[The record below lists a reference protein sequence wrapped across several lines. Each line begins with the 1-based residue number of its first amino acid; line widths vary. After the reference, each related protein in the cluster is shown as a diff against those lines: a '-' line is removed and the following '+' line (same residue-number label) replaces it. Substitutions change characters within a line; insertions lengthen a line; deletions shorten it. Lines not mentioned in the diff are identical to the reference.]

1 MGYTTEFDGSITIDP
16 PLNAAEIEYLN
27 KFASTR
33 RMHRREAGAYFVDAD
48 SVGGQDFGNTDI
60 INQNAPPPSQPGL
73 WCQWIPNEDGTA
85 IEWDSG
91 EKFYSSQEWMTYLIN
106 HFLQPGALAKEAL
119 PFLQANHVL
128 NGEIL
133 AQGEDI
139 RDRWKLV
146 VTNNVV
152 TRVELQ

>member
-1 MGYTTEFDGSITIDP
+1 MGYHTEFDGSISITP

-27 KFASTR
+27 KFADTR
-33 RMHRREAGAYFVDAD
+33 RMHRKTAGPYFVKAEGF
-48 SVGGQDFGNTDI
+48 SGQDFNNADI
-60 INQNAPPPSQPGL
+60 IDPNTPPPGQPGL

-85 IEWDSG
+85 IEWDGG
-91 EKFYSSQEWMTYLIN
+91 EKFYYSQEWMAYLIN
-106 HFLQPGALAKEAL
+106 HFLQPGAIAKEAL

-152 TRVELQ
+152 MRVELE